1 MAPEDRGSGLV
12 EFAFS
17 EVVGV
22 DAAFRSTEAVVVH
35 LLEANHHG
43 VADAGGVDRSDGA
56 DFVEPVRLGALDAH
70 LVAAG
75 DGHRCAVDRVAA
87 RGKIPAPAGGLNPG
101 VTIRRPCPA
110 AHWGERAGPWH
121 DRVFSRASPSMAMA
135 PTEVPTP
142 PVLTLELPDPDSD
155 TISTMEFLA
164 RLEEAWAVCD
174 RFDLQTEIW
183 RGRILRAVRDRE
195 KRGGEGRGTGFLQ
208 WLREREISKTRAY
221 TLIQLAE
228 SADSLVG
235 DGMLEE
241 TSVNNFSKRA
251 FLETAQA
258 DPEVQ
263 QMISEAA
270 NEGQQITRKQVR
282 RLHDEF
288 TAATSPLLPEEIR
301 QRTADN
307 LLPPRVVAPL
317 VKELAK
323 LPEDQQ
329 EDLRR
334 VLREEPELER
344 VKDVTSTARWL
355 SKAAEASL
363 AVRAFQQGE
372 LDFEK
377 ALQEAQRLDALGLL
391 ADAVGQAQALE
402 SAVLKLHTSWR
413 RLGGLQERLWVE
425 SGSSTPHL
433 RELLTVLQSL
443 SGSTLRVS
451 LGELAGG
458 KRVRLQLVEESPE
471 QLDPPP
477 LP

>member
-1 MAPEDRGSGLV
+1 
-12 EFAFS
+12 
-17 EVVGV
+17 
-22 DAAFRSTEAVVVH
+22 
-35 LLEANHHG
+35 
-43 VADAGGVDRSDGA
+43 
-56 DFVEPVRLGALDAH
+56 
-70 LVAAG
+70 
-75 DGHRCAVDRVAA
+75 
-87 RGKIPAPAGGLNPG
+87 
-101 VTIRRPCPA
+101 
-110 AHWGERAGPWH
+110 
-121 DRVFSRASPSMAMA
+121 MAMD
-135 PTEVPTP
+135 PMEVPAP
-142 PVLTLELPDPDSD
+142 PVLNLELPDPESD

-183 RGRILRAVRDRE
+183 RGRILAAVRDRE

-228 SADSLVG
+228 SAESLVG
-235 DGMLEE
+235 GGLLEE

-282 RLHDEF
+282 RLSDEF

-307 LLPPRVVAPL
+307 LLPPRAVAPL

-344 VKDVTSTARWL
+344 VMEVTCTARWL
-355 SKAAEASL
+355 SKAAEAAL
-363 AVRAFQQGE
+363 AVRAFQQGD
-372 LDFEK
+372 LDFDK

-433 RELLTVLQSL
+433 RELLTALQSL

-471 QLDPPP
+471 QLPPPP

>member
-1 MAPEDRGSGLV
+1 MSQN
-12 EFAFS
+12 
-17 EVVGV
+17 
-22 DAAFRSTEAVVVH
+22 EA
-35 LLEANHHG
+35 
-43 VADAGGVDRSDGA
+43 
-56 DFVEPVRLGALDAH
+56 
-70 LVAAG
+70 
-75 DGHRCAVDRVAA
+75 
-87 RGKIPAPAGGLNPG
+87 
-101 VTIRRPCPA
+101 
-110 AHWGERAGPWH
+110 
-121 DRVFSRASPSMAMA
+121 
-135 PTEVPTP
+135 
-142 PVLTLELPDPDSD
+142 PVLDLELPDPESD
-155 TISTMEFLA
+155 TISTLEFLA

-221 TLIQLAE
+221 ILIQLAE
-228 SADSLVG
+228 SADRMLG
-235 DGMLEE
+235 DGVLEE
-241 TSVNNFSKRA
+241 ESVNLFSKRA

-263 QMISEAA
+263 QMIGEAA
-270 NEGQQITRKQVR
+270 NDGQQITRKQVR
-282 RLHDEF
+282 RLSDEF

-307 LLPPRVVAPL
+307 LLPPRVIAPL

-323 LPEDQQ
+323 LPEAQQ

-344 VKDVTSTARWL
+344 VKDVTMTARWL
-355 SKAAEASL
+355 SKTSESGL
-363 AVRAFQQGE
+363 AVRAFQQGN
-372 LDFEK
+372 LDLDK
-377 ALQEAQRLDALGLL
+377 AIQEAQRLDALGILS
-391 ADAVGQAQALE
+391 DAVYQAQQVE

-433 RELLTVLQSL
+433 RDVLTALQTL
-443 SGSTLRVS
+443 SGTTMRVS

-458 KRVRLQLVEESPE
+458 KRVRLQLVEESPD
-471 QLDPPP
+471 QLEPPP

>member
-1 MAPEDRGSGLV
+1 MV
-12 EFAFS
+12 
-17 EVVGV
+17 
-22 DAAFRSTEAVVVH
+22 STEA
-35 LLEANHHG
+35 
-43 VADAGGVDRSDGA
+43 
-56 DFVEPVRLGALDAH
+56 
-70 LVAAG
+70 
-75 DGHRCAVDRVAA
+75 
-87 RGKIPAPAGGLNPG
+87 
-101 VTIRRPCPA
+101 
-110 AHWGERAGPWH
+110 
-121 DRVFSRASPSMAMA
+121 
-135 PTEVPTP
+135 
-142 PVLTLELPDPDSD
+142 PVLSLDLPDPGQDD
-155 TISTMEFLA
+155 ISTMEFLA

-221 TLIQLAE
+221 SLIQLAD
-228 SADSLVG
+228 SADNLVG
-235 DGMLEE
+235 EGLLEPD
-241 TSVNNFSKRA
+241 SVNHFSKRA

-258 DPEVQ
+258 EPEVQ

-270 NEGQQITRKQVR
+270 NGGLPITRKQVR
-282 RLHDEF
+282 RLSDEF
-288 TAATSPLLPEEIR
+288 LAATSPLLPEEIR
-301 QRTADN
+301 QRTAEN
-307 LLPPRVVAPL
+307 LLPPRAVAPL
-317 VKELAK
+317 VKELAR
-323 LPEDQQ
+323 LPEEQQ
-329 EDLRR
+329 DDLRR

-344 VKDVTSTARWL
+344 VKDVTHTARWL
-355 SKAAEASL
+355 HRAAEASL
-363 AVRAFQQGE
+363 AVRAFQQGD

-433 RELLTVLQSL
+433 RELLTALQSL

-458 KRVRLQLVEESPE
+458 KRLRLQLVEEAADRLE
-471 QLDPPP
+471 APP
-477 LP
+477 LPSRDGGDGAPR

>member
-1 MAPEDRGSGLV
+1 MV
-12 EFAFS
+12 
-17 EVVGV
+17 
-22 DAAFRSTEAVVVH
+22 STEA
-35 LLEANHHG
+35 
-43 VADAGGVDRSDGA
+43 
-56 DFVEPVRLGALDAH
+56 
-70 LVAAG
+70 
-75 DGHRCAVDRVAA
+75 
-87 RGKIPAPAGGLNPG
+87 
-101 VTIRRPCPA
+101 
-110 AHWGERAGPWH
+110 
-121 DRVFSRASPSMAMA
+121 
-135 PTEVPTP
+135 
-142 PVLTLELPDPDSD
+142 PVLSLDLPDPGQDD
-155 TISTMEFLA
+155 ISTMEFLA

-221 TLIQLAE
+221 TLIQLAD

-235 DGMLEE
+235 EGLLDPD
-241 TSVNNFSKRA
+241 SVNQFSKRA

-258 DPEVQ
+258 EPEVQ

-270 NEGQQITRKQVR
+270 NGGLPITRKQVR
-282 RLHDEF
+282 RLSDDF
-288 TAATSPLLPEEIR
+288 LAATSPLLPEEIR
-301 QRTADN
+301 QRTAEN
-307 LLPPRVVAPL
+307 LLPSRAVAPL
-317 VKELAK
+317 VKELAR
-323 LPEDQQ
+323 LPEEQQ
-329 EDLRR
+329 DDLRR
-334 VLREEPELER
+334 VLRDEPELDR
-344 VKDVTSTARWL
+344 VKDVTHTARWL
-355 SKAAEASL
+355 HRAAEASL
-363 AVRAFQQGE
+363 AVRAFQQGD

-433 RELLTVLQSL
+433 RELLTALQSL

-458 KRVRLQLVEESPE
+458 KRVRLQLVEEAADRLE
-471 QLDPPP
+471 APP
-477 LP
+477 LPSQDGGDGAPG

>member
-1 MAPEDRGSGLV
+1 MAPNE
-12 EFAFS
+12 
-17 EVVGV
+17 
-22 DAAFRSTEAVVVH
+22 
-35 LLEANHHG
+35 
-43 VADAGGVDRSDGA
+43 
-56 DFVEPVRLGALDAH
+56 
-70 LVAAG
+70 
-75 DGHRCAVDRVAA
+75 
-87 RGKIPAPAGGLNPG
+87 APAL
-101 VTIRRPCPA
+101 
-110 AHWGERAGPWH
+110 
-121 DRVFSRASPSMAMA
+121 S
-135 PTEVPTP
+135 
-142 PVLTLELPDPDSD
+142 LELPDPERDD
-155 TISTMEFLA
+155 ISTMEFMA

-208 WLREREISKTRAY
+208 WLREQEISKTRAY
-221 TLIQLAE
+221 SLIQLAE
-228 SADSLVG
+228 SADDLVE
-235 DGMLEE
+235 DGPLQQS
-241 TSVNNFSKRA
+241 SVNNFSKRA

-270 NEGQQITRKQVR
+270 NDGQQISRKQVR
-282 RLHDEF
+282 QLTDEF

-301 QRTADN
+301 QRTAEN
-307 LLPPRVVAPL
+307 LLPSRLVAPL

-323 LPEDQQ
+323 LPEPQQ

-334 VLREEPELER
+334 ALREEPELDR
-344 VKDVTSTARWL
+344 IKDVTHTARWL
-355 SKAAEASL
+355 SKAAEAGL
-363 AVRAFQQGE
+363 AVRAFQQAD
-372 LDFEK
+372 LNLEK
-377 ALQEAQRLDALGLL
+377 AMQEAQRLDALGLL
-391 ADAVGQAQALE
+391 ADAVGQARQLE

-433 RELLTVLQSL
+433 RELLQALQSL

-458 KRVRLQLVEESPE
+458 KRVRLQLVEEAADHLE
-471 QLDPPP
+471 APP